1 MNAGRSRNTK
11 PNRATPAATRSK
23 RNKQSSTKK
32 DTVVNAKTFSILLLG
47 VTLCAIQEA
56 RAANP
61 RTHPLHGVVQS
72 VDATAHSLTVQK
84 SNKAQ
89 PLVIQWDEG
98 TRFRDGKEPAQ
109 PESVKAGQAVCV
121 YYRVL
126 PGRLGATSDEVR
138 RESTIRENGS
148 AKGGASDLMRH

>member
-1 MNAGRSRNTK
+1 MN
-11 PNRATPAATRSK
+11 
-23 RNKQSSTKK
+23 
-32 DTVVNAKTFSILLLG
+32 VKTLSLLLLG

-61 RTHPLHGVVQS
+61 RAHHLHGVVQS
-72 VDATAHSLTVQK
+72 VDVTAHSLTVQK

-89 PLVIQWDEG
+89 PLVIQWDER
-98 TRFRDGKEPAQ
+98 TRFRDGKEPAKA
-109 PESVKAGQAVCV
+109 EILKAGQAVCV

-126 PGRLGATSDEVR
+126 PGRLGATSVEVR
-138 RESTIRENGS
+138 RESSIRENGS

>member
-1 MNAGRSRNTK
+1 MAWRLDQ
-11 PNRATPAATRSK
+11 RALPQQK
-23 RNKQSSTKK
+23 KFNKNK
-32 DTVVNAKTFSILLLG
+32 DTVVNAKTLSLLLLG

-61 RTHPLHGVVQS
+61 RSHHLHGVVQS
-72 VDATAHSLTVQK
+72 VDVTAHSLTVQK

-89 PLVIQWDEG
+89 PLVIQWDER

-109 PESVKAGQAVCV
+109 PESLKAGQAVCV

-126 PGRLGATSDEVR
+126 PGRLGATSVEVR
-138 RESTIRENGS
+138 RESSIRENGS

>member
-1 MNAGRSRNTK
+1 M
-11 PNRATPAATRSK
+11 
-23 RNKQSSTKK
+23 
-32 DTVVNAKTFSILLLG
+32 NAKTLSLLLLG
-47 VTLCAIQEA
+47 FTLFAVQEA

-61 RTHPLHGVVQS
+61 RAHHLHGVVQS

-84 SNKAQ
+84 SSKAQ
-89 PLVIQWDEG
+89 PLVIQWNER
-98 TRFRDGKEPAQ
+98 TRFRDGKEPAK
-109 PESVKAGQAVCV
+109 PESLKAGQAVCV

>member
-1 MNAGRSRNTK
+1 MKTT
-11 PNRATPAATRSK
+11 NR
-23 RNKQSSTKK
+23 
-32 DTVVNAKTFSILLLG
+32 ILL
-47 VTLCAIQEA
+47 VAAAVALCVVQEA

-61 RTHPLHGVVQS
+61 RAQHLHGVVQS

-84 SNKAQ
+84 SSQAQ
-89 PLVIQWDEG
+89 SLVIQWDER

-109 PESVKAGQAVCV
+109 PESVKAGQVVCI

-126 PGRLGATSDEVR
+126 PGRLGATSIEVR
-138 RESTIRENGS
+138 RERAVRENGS